1 MLFFIVDQ
9 LNFVR
14 FNTRRVYGN
23 TCILRLTAVICILL
37 KINVKLSSPDSS
49 LVDGQK
55 DA

>member
-1 MLFFIVDQ
+1 MRKGV
-9 LNFVR
+9 
-14 FNTRRVYGN
+14 TW
-23 TCILRLTAVICILL
+23 CATAVICILL